1 MGVDIA
7 FREDISGVIN
17 KIDETARERMWEAAN
32 LVRNTTLE
40 NLSGPRSGKEYYVPG
55 TKTKYNASTEDE
67 YPAAATGQL
76 RQSLK
81 ASVEVDG
88 KQVAKVWREHGSN
101 VDSKIEPTS
110 GSGKNIIGYVG
121 TEVVYG
127 PMLEF
132 GTSKMKARPWLK
144 RSFDSVSEGV
154 KDIFMRVWF

>member
-7 FREDISGVIN
+7 FHENISGAIN

-40 NLSGPRSGKEYYVPG
+40 NLSGQRSGREYYVPG
-55 TKTKYNASTEDE
+55 TKRKYTASAGNE
-67 YPAAATGQL
+67 YPAVATGQFW
-76 RQSLK
+76 QSLK
-81 ASVEVDG
+81 ATVEADG
-88 KQVAKVWREHGSN
+88 KQIALKTYQ
-101 VDSKIEPTS
+101 VDNPPTA

-121 TEVVYG
+121 TELVYG

-144 RSFDSVSEGV
+144 RSFDSISEGV